1 MRSDMR
7 VKELTGTLQ
16 AIFDISG
23 SILWETVKL
32 KGENADVRLR
42 QAERAIGLASSIH
55 TLPSKYISNITTP
68 SRTELTALVERGIIW
83 TLSMLWN
90 IETSVAVKEVWLV
103 TPDLK
108 PDISDPTMGEVVA
121 GNLKKG
127 KRYVYFVPATLGDL
141 SELTLRLKANVGID
155 SAKSRSGDRI
165 TMIQVD
171 AQDFWMPLGSGNL
184 IFFFNAD
191 PKSTIGIS
199 FREIV
204 FTQITERGFFWQECA
219 EAEAECYIIFCAIN
233 WKAPIP

>member
-1 MRSDMR
+1 MR

-32 KGENADVRLR
+32 KGENADARLR

-55 TLPSKYISNITTP
+55 TLSSKYVSNVK
-68 SRTELTALVERGIIW
+68 SSSGTELTALVERGIIW

-108 PDISDPTMGEVVA
+108 PDVSDPEMGEVVG

-127 KRYVYFVPATLGDL
+127 KRYVYFVPAVLGTP
-141 SELTLRLKANVGID
+141 SELASRLRVNQGID
-155 SAKSRSGDRI
+155 STKSRSGDRI
-165 TMIQVD
+165 TIVQVD
-171 AQDFWMPLGSGNL
+171 APGFWMSLGSGNL

-191 PKSTIGIS
+191 SKSTRGIS

-204 FTQITERGFFWQECA
+204 FTQISERGFFWQECA
-219 EAEAECYIIFCAIN
+219 ENEAEILYNFLRQ
-233 WKAPIP
+233 KLEDFHTHS